1 MDNEAVRYS
10 GNFGKYFELYNFQVY
25 KSDINDL
32 QKELDF
38 IKKSFDKEKMKN
50 AELEGLAKNFSFLK

>member
-1 MDNEAVRYS
+1 MDNEAVSYS
-10 GNFGKYFELYNFQVY
+10 GNFGKYLFKLYNFQVY

-50 AELEGLAKNFSFLK
+50 AELEGSAKHPF